1 MDSFACGFETRNR
14 VAGQPVSH
22 FLTPPAQ
29 KASRCSFV
37 KLGPS
42 RVALST
48 LNTITQPFPMF
59 CLCLFLFCYCFFIHQ
74 NVYTTFTLPP
84 KPRCL
89 PLHRICYLVLTDY
102 QNVQFACKFAVMPR
116 CLPTQP
122 VTPRSMVMGLLP
134 GFTCQPN
141 SIMPLL
147 PFTLGLGASPLTL

>member
-59 CLCLFLFCYCFFIHQ
+59 CLCLFLFYYSYFIHQ
-74 NVYTTFTLPP
+74 NIYATFTLPP
-84 KPRCL
+84 KPRCFPPYPYRLMSVCHGFLSVAFMRRPISPRTLL
-89 PLHRICYLVLTDY
+89 PLMLAARIATPLT
-102 QNVQFACKFAVMPR
+102 
-116 CLPTQP
+116 
-122 VTPRSMVMGLLP
+122 TPS
-134 GFTCQPN
+134 
-141 SIMPLL
+141 
-147 PFTLGLGASPLTL
+147 ASPSNSYS